1 MKDGS
6 VVRLSIDQIRLD
18 GGTQP
23 RTALDFAAID
33 DYAEAMAA
41 GVKFPPVI
49 VFHDG
54 ECYWLADGFHRLKAA
69 FASGFDAI
77 DCELRQGTLEDAQ
90 WYSFSAN
97 KTNGLRRTNEDKQRA
112 VKSALLHARAASMS
126 NYAIARHVGVD
137 EATVRNWRSKLA
149 ASTEIP
155 KIDTRTVSRQGTTY
169 QQRTTQIG
177 RRRVAKISGPDAEPV
192 DLVHVSPYVDNL
204 LRAVAALADCEAGPA
219 SFAREILAR
228 PDRAQILAQMEKAH
242 EFLTFS
248 LTEIRRSHT
257 ARSDA
262 FAPSPADDGDART
275 RQTVARVE
283 HPQPPVE

>member
-1 MKDGS
+1 MKNAD
-6 VVRLSIDQIRLD
+6 VVSLPIEQIRLD

-41 GVKFPPVI
+41 GGKFPPVV

-54 ECYWLADGFHRLKAA
+54 EHYWLADGFHRVKAA
-69 FASGFDAI
+69 FAAGFDAI
-77 DCELRQGTLEDAQ
+77 DCELRQGTLEDSQ

-137 EATVRNWRSKLA
+137 EATVRNWRTKLT

-155 KIDTRTVSRQGTTY
+155 QIDTRTVSRQGSTY

-177 RRRVAKISGPDAEPV
+177 RRRRAKPTAPDAEPREQAHSSQNL
-192 DLVHVSPYVDNL
+192 DGL
-204 LRAVAALADCEAGPA
+204 LRAVAACADCEAAPA
-219 SFAREILAR
+219 GFAREILAR
-228 PDRAQILAQMEKAH
+228 PDRDQILAQMEKTH
-242 EFLTFS
+242 EFLA
-248 LTEIRRSHT
+248 LCLDEIRHAHASGCELLVP
-257 ARSDA
+257 A
-262 FAPSPADDGDART
+262 PADDGDARA
-275 RQTVARVE
+275 RQTVA
-283 HPQPPVE
+283 